1 RPRVMNLER
10 PVGDRGLDM
19 EQRTGGVRGLDMEQR
34 TGGVRGLDM
43 EQRTGADK
51 LDGGG
56 KLGKL
61 TLGFQRSSTSDD
73 DSGCALEEYAWVPPG
88 LRPEQVQQ
96 YFSCLPEDKVPYV
109 NSPGE
114 KHRIRQLLYQLP
126 PHDNEVR
133 YCHSLSEEEKRELH
147 MFSVQRKREALGRGT
162 PRMLPRALQ
171 HTLCE
176 HCGEGIS
183 GGEMAIFASRAGPGP
198 CWHPACFACATCQ
211 ELLVDLIY
219 FHQDGKIHC
228 GRHHAELLKP
238 RCSACDEII
247 FSDECTEAEGRHW
260 HMKHFACFECETV
273 LGGQRYIM
281 KDGRPYCCGCFESL
295 YAEYCEACGENIG
308 VDHAQMTY
316 EGVHWH
322 ATDTCFCCAQCKS
335 TLLGCPFLPK
345 QGRIYCSKACSLGE
359 DVYASDSSDSV
370 FQSAGSRESRQSHMG
385 KSSHPVAEQWRQSQ
399 LFNLVAVADYNKTPS
414 LYGDRGDREMD
425 IVGRKLSHMGFTEEH
440 TWRDREEDPEEWA
453 EHEDYMTQ
461 LLLKF
466 GDRAGVFQTQ
476 PSEEPGTSRSAEP
489 WLKPETKPASTTTSP
504 TNQSHLPEMY
514 WAQSQDGL
522 VSKKHLPEMY
532 WAQSQDGLGD
542 SAYGSHPGPASARK
556 IHDLELDQG
565 LMDQR
570 VSAGGAGLWM
580 LDPREWCEDSLECIT
595 DELRKTEHSVGDS
608 MDSLALSNITG
619 ASADGDSKEGQI
631 LYSLHNLL
639 DPEDCEKMSIMGT
652 LNSSMLHRST
662 NSLDHQQGAADQE
675 EEEVRRGAQRVQGPV
690 SLPLP
695 PKQEV
700 PPPHL
705 QLPVLR
711 RSRSQSTRPPGQQ
724 MVKFSEDTVDNG
736 SCQNLAVRQP
746 PQSERTRR
754 RVYHHED
761 PERPHRHHHGR
772 HHNRRTRS
780 DNALNLLPKERV
792 QRPYQGH
799 GLSSLQEHHAALFN
813 QPGPGAHRPPPYPHT
828 TSDYSLQ
835 ARGDRDR
842 DRFLGGLYADEEDWC
857 STCSSSSSDSE
868 EEGYF
873 LGQLIPQPRV
883 PSRYQYSTED
893 FPTRVTAMSP
903 NDSRTKSRKK
913 GHRGKNCIIS

>member
-10 PVGDRGLDM
+10 PVGAVGV
-19 EQRTGGVRGLDMEQR
+19 GVRGLDMEQR
-34 TGGVRGLDM
+34 T
-43 EQRTGADK
+43 
-51 LDGGG
+51 GG

-88 LRPEQVQQ
+88 LRPEQV
-96 YFSCLPEDKVPYV
+96 
-109 NSPGE
+109 
-114 KHRIRQLLYQLP
+114 
-126 PHDNEVR
+126 R
-133 YCHSLSEEEKRELH
+133 YCQSLSEEEKRELH
-147 MFSVQRKREALGRGT
+147 MFS
-162 PRMLPRALQ
+162 
-171 HTLCE
+171 
-176 HCGEGIS
+176 CGEGIS

-211 ELLVDLIY
+211 ELL
-219 FHQDGKIHC
+219 
-228 GRHHAELLKP
+228 
-238 RCSACDEII
+238 II

-260 HMKHFACFECETV
+260 HMKHFACSECETV

-335 TLLGCPFLPK
+335 SLLGCPFLPK

-370 FQSAGSRESRQSHMG
+370 FQSAHSRESRQSHMG
-385 KSSHPVAEQWRQSQ
+385 KSSHPVAEQWRHSQ
-399 LFNLVAVADYNKTPS
+399 LFNPVAVADYNKTPS
-414 LYGDRGDREMD
+414 LYGDRYREDRDMD
-425 IVGRKLSHMGFTEEH
+425 IVGQKLSHMGFTEER
-440 TWRDREEDPEEWA
+440 TWRDREEQEAPEDPEEWA

-476 PSEEPGTSRSAEP
+476 PPEEPSTSRSAEP
-489 WLKPETKPASTTTSP
+489 WLKPETKPASTSTTTSP
-504 TNQSHLPEMY
+504 TNQSHSHLPETY

-522 VSKKHLPEMY
+522 VSKKHLPETY

-565 LMDQR
+565 LIDQR

-580 LDPREWCEDSLECIT
+580 LDPRQWCEDSLECIT
-595 DELRKTEHSVGDS
+595 DELRKTEQSVGDS

-619 ASADGDSKEGQI
+619 ASVDGDSKERQI

-639 DPEDCEKMSIMGT
+639 DPEPEDCDKMSNMGT
-652 LNSSMLHRST
+652 LNSSMLHRSA
-662 NSLDHQQGAADQE
+662 NSLDHQEGAADQKE
-675 EEEVRRGAQRVQGPV
+675 VEEVQRGAQRVQGPV

-695 PKQEV
+695 PLPPKQEM

-736 SCQNLAVRQP
+736 SYQNLAVRQP

-754 RVYHHED
+754 RVYHPHHED
-761 PERPHRHHHGR
+761 PDRPRRHHG
-772 HHNRRTRS
+772 HHRNRKARS

-792 QRPYQGH
+792 QRPYESQGH

-813 QPGPGAHRPPPYPHT
+813 QTWPWPPPYPHT

-883 PSRYQYSTED
+883 PSRYQYYTDD